1 MRYRLAVFDFDG
13 TLADSYPWFLGRL
26 SQLADQH
33 RFRRVEEHEVEAL
46 RGKSARQVIEELGV
60 PLWKL
65 PQIARQVR
73 REMALEIDAIRLFPG
88 VDQVLRELA
97 RQGVELA
104 VVTSSSLDNVRR
116 ILGPETAALIRHYA
130 CGVALFGKGP
140 KLRKILRASGV
151 PAAEAIA
158 IGDEIRDLEAAR
170 AEGIAFGAVAWG
182 YTRPEALRA
191 QGPEE
196 MFAGPEEILARLGR
210 DGRLAGGLALG
221 EPKRGHDD
229 GLGPR

>member
-1 MRYRLAVFDFDG
+1 MRYRLALFDFDG
-13 TLADSYPWFLGRL
+13 TLADSYPWFLRL
-26 SQLADQH
+26 MNQLADQY

-46 RGKSARQVIEELGV
+46 RGKSARQVMEELGV

-73 REMALEIDAIRLFPG
+73 REMALEIGAIGLFPG
-88 VDQVLRELA
+88 VDQVLRGL
-97 RQGVELA
+97 RQQGVELA
-104 VVTSSSLDNVRR
+104 VVTSNSLANVRR
-116 ILGPETAALIRHYA
+116 ILGPESAALIRHYG
-130 CGVALFGKGP
+130 CGASFFGKRP
-140 KLRKILRASGV
+140 KLRTVLRASGV

-170 AEGIAFGAVAWG
+170 AEGIAFGAVSWG

-196 MFAGPEEILARLGR
+196 MFGCLEDVLQKLR
-210 DGRLAGGLALG
+210 
-221 EPKRGHDD
+221 
-229 GLGPR
+229 